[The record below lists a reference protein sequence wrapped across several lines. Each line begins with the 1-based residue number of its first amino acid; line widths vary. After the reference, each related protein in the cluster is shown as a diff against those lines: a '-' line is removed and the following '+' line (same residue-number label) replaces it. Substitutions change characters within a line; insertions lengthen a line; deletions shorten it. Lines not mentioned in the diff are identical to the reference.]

1 MPRPVPRTVTP
12 LPRRTELDAA
22 WQIVREHLEP
32 TPIMPL
38 ADGVFGKAEY
48 ALPTGAFKVRGALAA
63 LAALRDAGA
72 DEVIAASAGNHGQG
86 VAWAA
91 QRLNVR
97 ATVVVP
103 RDCPPIKLDAMRARC
118 DVLVHDQPGYDAA
131 EQRARAMA
139 SERGLPFV
147 SPFDDP
153 HVMAGNGGTLA
164 RELLTQIPDVATV
177 VVPVGGGGLLCGIV
191 AALDDVGH
199 DAAIVPVQSVASP
212 AFATSV
218 RDGVWHDTWP
228 PAPTLAEGLE
238 GGAGAASVAVA
249 LDRGLAPRLVDEDA
263 IARAIVALHA
273 RLGRGIEGSGAVGYA
288 ALAAGLLDALPRPVA
303 IVLTGGNIADAT
315 IAELRS
321 RHP

>member
-1 MPRPVPRTVTP
+1 MPRPLPAPCTP
-12 LPRRTELDAA
+12 LPRPAELDAA

-32 TPIMPL
+32 TPVVSL
-38 ADGVFGKAEY
+38 ADGVVGKAEY

-72 DEVIAASAGNHGQG
+72 DEVVAASAGNHGQG

-91 QRLNVR
+91 QRLRLR

-103 RDCPPIKLDAMRARC
+103 RDCPAIKLDAMRARC
-118 DVLVHDQPGYDAA
+118 DVLVHDEPGYDAA
-131 EQRARAMA
+131 EARARSMA
-139 SERGLPFV
+139 AERGLPFV

-153 HVMAGNGGTLA
+153 RVMAGNGGTLA
-164 RELLTQIPDVATV
+164 RELLTQVPELASI
-177 VVPVGGGGLLCGIV
+177 VVPVGGGGLLCGII
-191 AALDDVGH
+191 AALDHAGH

-238 GGAGAASVAVA
+238 GGAGAASVATA

-263 IARAIVALHA
+263 IARAIVALHR
-273 RLGRGIEGSGAVGYA
+273 RLGHGVEGSGAVGYA
-288 ALAAGLLDALPRPVA
+288 ALVEGLLDALPRPIA
-303 IVLTGGNIADAT
+303 IVLTGGNIAPAT
-315 IAELRS
+315 IRELS
-321 RHP
+321 APIG